1 MGSPLEPDDDEL
13 VSRCLETKEAASAA
27 FNLLYA
33 RHSDAVLSFLLCL
46 HRRDEHAARDAH
58 QETFFR
64 FYRALGSVER
74 GRPLRP
80 WLLRIARNVSLDV
93 WKRRGASE
101 LPHSPEAMGALAGDS
116 DASPLAAAEREETR
130 GLLRTAVASLPADE
144 LTVFALK
151 HDQGLTYAEIAEVLA
166 CSVRTA
172 KYRMKAALGRIGR
185 EAERLGVT
193 A

>member
-1 MGSPLEPDDDEL
+1 MEPDDDEL
-13 VSRCLETKEAASAA
+13 VSRCLETKEAASTA

-33 RHSDAVLSFLLCL
+33 RHSDAVLGFLLCL

-64 FYRALGSVER
+64 FYRALGSFQR

-80 WLLRIARNVSLDV
+80 WLFRIARNVSLDH
-93 WKRRGASE
+93 WKKKSTHE
-101 LPHSPEAMGALAGDS
+101 SPQAPETLGALAG
-116 DASPLAAAEREETR
+116 ASAACPVDEAAREETR
-130 GLLRTAVASLPADE
+130 GLLRAAVERLPQEE

-151 HDQGLTYAEIAEVLA
+151 HDQGLTYAEVADVLA

-172 KYRMKAALGRIGR
+172 KYRMKSALGRIGR
-185 EAERLGVT
+185 EAERLGVN

>member
-1 MGSPLEPDDDEL
+1 MGDRLEPDDDEL

-27 FNLLYA
+27 FELLYA
-33 RHSDAVLSFLLCL
+33 RHSDAVLGFLLCL

-64 FYRALGSVER
+64 FYRALGRVER

-80 WLLRIARNVSLDV
+80 WLLRIARNVSLDM
-93 WKRRGASE
+93 WKRRQEEQEPVG
-101 LPHSPEAMGALAGDS
+101 LQALADS
-116 DASPLAAAEREETR
+116 DASPVKVAEREETR
-130 GLLRTAVASLPADE
+130 GILRTAVTRLPQDE

>member
-1 MGSPLEPDDDEL
+1 MPHLRYLSYQASLYH
-13 VSRCLETKEAASAA
+13 RTKQ
-27 FNLLYA
+27 LKHA
-33 RHSDAVLSFLLCL
+33 R
-46 HRRDEHAARDAH
+46 
-58 QETFFR
+58 
-64 FYRALGSVER
+64 
-74 GRPLRP
+74 
-80 WLLRIARNVSLDV
+80 
-93 WKRRGASE
+93 
-101 LPHSPEAMGALAGDS
+101 LADS
-116 DASPLAAAEREETR
+116 DASPVKVAEREETR
-130 GLLRTAVASLPADE
+130 GILRTAVTRLPQDE